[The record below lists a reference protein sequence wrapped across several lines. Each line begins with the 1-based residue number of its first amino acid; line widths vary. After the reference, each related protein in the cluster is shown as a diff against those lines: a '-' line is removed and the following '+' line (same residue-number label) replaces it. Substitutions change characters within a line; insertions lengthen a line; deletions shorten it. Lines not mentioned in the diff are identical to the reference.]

1 MRKKKILN
9 PIGLGI
15 KQSIQ
20 WTCIIYIV
28 LTFWNAS
35 PSSCGVVLSYVLHST
50 WNNIDPT
57 SVSPTLNMP
66 PCWNATIPRS
76 TWNPSGLPWQGG
88 STSPATGRGTHPV
101 HVGLRPVSVGAAQ
114 RWSSRLRTA
123 APSSLHHS
131 MVRRK
136 TCSLFERK
144 QDDSTDDRIAAIHLL
159 G

>member
-1 MRKKKILN
+1 MRKKIRN
-9 PIGLGI
+9 PICLGI

-28 LTFWNAS
+28 LTFWNAC
-35 PSSCGVVLSYVLHST
+35 PSSCGVVLSYFLHST

-57 SVSPTLNMP
+57 SVSPTLSMP
-66 PCWNATIPRS
+66 SCWNAPRY
-76 TWNPSGLPWQGG
+76 TWSPSGLPWQGG
-88 STSPATGRGTHPV
+88 SASPATGRGTHPV
-101 HVGLRPVSVGAAQ
+101 HVGLWPVSVGAAQ

-144 QDDSTDDRIAAIHLL
+144 QEKSTDDRIAAIDLL
-159 G
+159 E